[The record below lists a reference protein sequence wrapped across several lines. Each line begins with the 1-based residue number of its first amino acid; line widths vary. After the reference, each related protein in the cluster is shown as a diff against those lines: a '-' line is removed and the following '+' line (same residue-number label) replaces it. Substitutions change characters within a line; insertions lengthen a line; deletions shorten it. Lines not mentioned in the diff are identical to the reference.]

1 MQAVQRMRAQAQATG
16 TLRSTPQ
23 QTVTA
28 YVWGPLAYGAC
39 RVGHEVVRKVWIVCM
54 AVEGE
59 LQDPSPRHL
68 EFIAQRAHGGR
79 NQTQIFSDEW

>member
-1 MQAVQRMRAQAQATG
+1 
-16 TLRSTPQ
+16 
-23 QTVTA
+23 
-28 YVWGPLAYGAC
+28 
-39 RVGHEVVRKVWIVCM
+39 M

-68 EFIAQRAHGGR
+68 EFVAQRAHSGR